1 RGKVIPNFF
10 TTGGTPLPTPTTTGA
25 PSPTPTT
32 NTTATPT
39 NTPTSIPTTLPTST
53 TVSTPT
59 SLPTSTSTSPP
70 QRSDLIQNAEF
81 ESSSTSW
88 VYSGAYHP
96 KRSRSVT
103 HSGGYSLKLG
113 NSSNQQGV
121 SIAYQM
127 VTIPSGTRK
136 ATLSFYY
143 WPSSNDSS
151 TYGWQEADV
160 IGSNGNVLR
169 QLFVNTTNDQVWVQM
184 TFDLSSYI
192 GQT

>member
-1 RGKVIPNFF
+1 
-10 TTGGTPLPTPTTTGA
+10 
-25 PSPTPTT
+25 
-32 NTTATPT
+32 
-39 NTPTSIPTTLPTST
+39 
-53 TVSTPT
+53 
-59 SLPTSTSTSPP
+59 
-70 QRSDLIQNAEF
+70 
-81 ESSSTSW
+81 
-88 VYSGAYHP
+88 
-96 KRSRSVT
+96 
-103 HSGGYSLKLG
+103 
-113 NSSNQQGV
+113 
-121 SIAYQM
+121 M

-192 GQT
+192 GQTIGIQFRDHEDSGGASYYTYMYVDDVSLKAS